1 VLNSTNSYIIFYSK
15 LSCFSYIKRWIINLY
30 VLGLV
35 RSSQCFFLNSTIDAF
50 KTSTN
55 FWKKYQN
62 WWHLTLNLDIM
73 FGEFHRCKGPM
84 RATKIEPIYV
94 SSCSTPVYICAR
106 SLWGSRNANFG
117 DSILSILQQSRKE
130 ELVSCKAISQL
141 KKGIALR
148 KSSTNR

>member
-1 VLNSTNSYIIFYSK
+1 
-15 LSCFSYIKRWIINLY
+15 
-30 VLGLV
+30 
-35 RSSQCFFLNSTIDAF
+35 
-50 KTSTN
+50 
-55 FWKKYQN
+55 
-62 WWHLTLNLDIM
+62 M

-148 KSSTNR
+148 KSSTNRLIFHRFICTVFYRRSIRFLYLLGLAHLRYSLNDVYINILKWSLCSKINKG